1 MGAMIDKA
9 RTPAPGSVTVHL
21 SRQHPASAGVSAVG
35 RGVLVGPD
43 LVLVPHPILAA
54 LRRQP
59 TATVLVAIH
68 SPDGPGGA
76 GGAVEWHTVTTVEP
90 LTFEGDPDG
99 ARAAGLLRLD
109 APSRYRPTV
118 VEGQDVALD
127 RAWSAGR
134 DTWDALVASGAVPAP
149 TDAGGTAPAAAAGP
163 APKATAPRQLAVRVL
178 ATATLGSP
186 KGWCKIFPWL
196 C

>member
-9 RTPAPGSVTVHL
+9 SMSAPGSVAVHL
-21 SRQHPASAGVSAVG
+21 SRHPRTSAGVTAVG

-43 LVLVPHPILAA
+43 LVLVPRPILAA

-59 TATVLVAIH
+59 TATVLVAIQG
-68 SPDGPGGA
+68 PDGPGG
-76 GGAVEWHTVTTVEP
+76 GVGAVEWRTVTTVES

-109 APSRYRPTV
+109 APSTYRPTV
-118 VEGQDVALD
+118 TEGQVVALD
-127 RAWSAGR
+127 RAWSAGQ
-134 DTWDALVASGAVPAP
+134 DAWDALVASGAVAAPA
-149 TDAGGTAPAAAAGP
+149 DAGHTAPEPGTGAAPRAA
-163 APKATAPRQLAVRVL
+163 APRQLAARVL
-178 ATATLGSP
+178 STAALGSP

>member
-1 MGAMIDKA
+1 MIDKA
-9 RTPAPGSVTVHL
+9 PTAAAGSVTVHL
-21 SRQHPASAGVSAVG
+21 SRPPRASAGVSAVG

-43 LVLVPHPILAA
+43 LVLVPRPVLAA
-54 LRRQP
+54 LRRRP
-59 TATVLVAIH
+59 TATVLVTIDG
-68 SPDGPGGA
+68 PDGPGGA
-76 GGAVEWHTVTTVEP
+76 TDAVEWRTVTTVEP

-109 APSRYRPTV
+109 APSGYRPTV
-118 VEGQDVALD
+118 VEGQVVALD
-127 RAWSAGR
+127 RAWSAGQ

-149 TDAGGTAPAAAAGP
+149 ADAGRIAPAPGSGAAPRA
-163 APKATAPRQLAVRVL
+163 AAPRQLAARVL
-178 ATATLGSP
+178 STATLRSP